1 MSVLRR
7 QGNRQGS
14 AIWLALFAMLMIQ
27 VGPLLSQSLPM
38 QPATQVM
45 HGLEEL
51 ACSAEQRAV
60 AHQDQDAAQRAPFS
74 AEHFMEKCAYCG
86 LLIHSPA
93 LEAASLALP
102 ADLPGAEAAPSA
114 VLAQR
119 TPASP
124 VFPGARSRAPPV
136 PIV

>member
-7 QGNRQGS
+7 QGNRQGT

-27 VGPLLSQSLPM
+27 VGPLLSQSLAM
-38 QPATQVM
+38 QSSPQAM
-45 HGLEEL
+45 HGLDEL
-51 ACSAEQRAV
+51 ACSAAQRAV
-60 AHQDQDAAQRAPFS
+60 AHQDQDAAQRMAFS

-102 ADLPGAEAAPSA
+102 ADLPGAGAEPA
-114 VLAQR
+114 VALAQR
-119 TPASP
+119 APASP

-136 PIV
+136 PVV